1 MNKTHHILLFT
12 ILLMAG
18 CNKPAG
24 IHTENING
32 ESGSYIFFD
41 AGLTA
46 TKGALISGNT
56 LPTDP
61 GTSFGVYGFRS
72 DGKTSIFNKYKT
84 FATGNLKAPF
94 ENVAKVY
101 RPDTNNDGIGE
112 DFTYD
117 ALALWH
123 SGNHS
128 FYAYYPYES
137 TPSVITGIGNDPT
150 NGHYLTYTQPTSLSD
165 MVDVMTASSTDATAS
180 TNGVVSLEFAH
191 RLSALDLV
199 VKNNQTESRRDIKI
213 KSAYIKIQNIPSDG
227 TLYFNGTTIPNNA
240 SFTVLEHTYDI
251 VSPITITYD
260 NTNEENSRHN
270 LNSSSSFLFLP
281 CDSIVATVTL
291 TIINSWDEEVQLGI
305 TSQSLAP
312 ANGFIAG
319 NRYYLII
326 TKTEAGVEFRLDW
339 ANANGDWTDGPDPS
353 FDFS

>member
-24 IHTENING
+24 IHNENVNG

-41 AGLTA
+41 AGLTV

-56 LPTDP
+56 LPQNP

-72 DGKTSIFNKYKT
+72 DGTTPIFNKYET
-84 FATGNLKAPF
+84 SATGNLNAPF

-137 TPSVITGIGNDPT
+137 TPSVITAIKT
-150 NGHYLTYTQPTSLSD
+150 NGHYLTYTQPASLSD
-165 MVDVMTASSTDATAS
+165 MVDVMTASSTDATAG

-199 VKNNQTESRRDIKI
+199 VKNNQTESKDEIKI
-213 KSAYIKIQNIPSDG
+213 VSASIKLDNISNG
-227 TLYFNGTTIPNNA
+227 GRIYFNDVTENNETF
-240 SFTVLEHTYDI
+240 SPLNHTYSIDNHI
-251 VSPITITYD
+251 IIPYD
-260 NTNEENSRHN
+260 TVNETNNKYN
-270 LNSSSSFLFLP
+270 LNSTNSFLFLP
-281 CDSIVATVTL
+281 CEYIVATVSL
-291 TIINSWDEEVQLGI
+291 TIVNAWDEEIPFSIEKTLKPEG
-305 TSQSLAP
+305 
-312 ANGFIAG
+312 GFLAG
-319 NRYYLII
+319 NRYELII
-326 TKTEAGVEFRLDW
+326 SKTDKDIIFEASLQNWTSKDITLDF
-339 ANANGDWTDGPDPS
+339 N
-353 FDFS
+353 

>member
-1 MNKTHHILLFT
+1 MNKIHHILLFT

-24 IHTENING
+24 IHNENING

-41 AGLTA
+41 AGLTV
-46 TKGALISGNT
+46 TKGSLISGNT
-56 LPTDP
+56 LPMDP

-72 DGKTSIFNKYKT
+72 DGTTPIFNKYKT
-84 FATGNLKAPF
+84 SATDNLKAPF

-101 RPDTNNDGIGE
+101 RPDTNNDGTGE
-112 DFTYD
+112 EFFTYD

-137 TPSVITGIGNDPT
+137 TPPVITGIET
-150 NGHYLTYTQPTSLSD
+150 NGHYLTYTQPASLSD
-165 MVDVMTASSTDATAS
+165 MVDVMTASSTDATAG

-213 KSAYIKIQNIPSDG
+213 KSAYIKIQNIPSNG
-227 TLYFNGTTIPNNA
+227 TLYFNGKTIPNNA
-240 SFTVLEHTYDI
+240 SSTMLEHKYDI

-260 NTNEENSRHN
+260 NANEENSKHN
-270 LNSSSSFLFLP
+270 LNSTNSFLFLP
-281 CDSIVATVTL
+281 CEYIVATVSL
-291 TIINSWDEEVQLGI
+291 TIVNAWDEEIPFSIEKTLNPEG
-305 TSQSLAP
+305 
-312 ANGFIAG
+312 GFLAG
-319 NRYYLII
+319 NRYELII
-326 TKTEAGVEFRLDW
+326 SKTDKDIIFEASLQNWTSKDITLDF
-339 ANANGDWTDGPDPS
+339 N
-353 FDFS
+353 